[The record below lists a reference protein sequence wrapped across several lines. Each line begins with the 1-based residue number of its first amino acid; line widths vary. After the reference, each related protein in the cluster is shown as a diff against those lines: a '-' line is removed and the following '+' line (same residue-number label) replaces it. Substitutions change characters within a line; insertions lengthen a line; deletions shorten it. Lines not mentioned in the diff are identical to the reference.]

1 MAGIK
6 TFLGNRLTWFTAAYV
21 VLFSTFAH
29 YVPVSSVAETVRSA
43 AATMGL
49 IGLVAYGE
57 TAIRAYKAHRWP
69 NPELIG
75 ALGMF
80 VLCVGVG
87 VGGLFQILWRLS
99 EFQTHVVNND
109 FYSFTVSLIA
119 LGIFMLVAAPNII
132 GVGVPKWTRFRIGLA
147 WAIAVG
153 VVAGLVALSPDLKWV
168 AEGLRPV
175 LCEGSACQRPLP

>member
-1 MAGIK
+1 MAGIR
-6 TFLGNRLTWFTAAYV
+6 TFLGNRLTWFTVAYIA
-21 VLFSTFAH
+21 LFSTFAH
-29 YVPVSSVAETVRSA
+29 YASVSSVAETARA
-43 AATMGL
+43 GAATMGL
-49 IGLVAYGE
+49 IGMVAYGE
-57 TAIRAYKAHRWP
+57 TAVRAYKAHRWP

-99 EFQTHVVNND
+99 EFQNHVVNND
-109 FYSFTVSLIA
+109 IYSFTVSLIA

-132 GVGVPKWTRFRIGLA
+132 GAGVPRWTRFRISLA

-168 AEGLRPV
+168 AERLRPM
-175 LCEGSACQRPLP
+175 LCEGSACQRPPP